1 MHSVPWASVMWG
13 SLKVGARSMRLIANA
28 HKTSP
33 AEGKM
38 SMLPMLF
45 ISAAMLFQ
53 STGERIW
60 NVSKAF
66 SGMPG
71 TS

>member
-1 MHSVPWASVMWG
+1 MQ
-13 SLKVGARSMRLIANA
+13 LIANA

-66 SGMPG
+66 SGVPG
-71 TS
+71 ASLVMLCVFILSSVFPLIC

>member
-1 MHSVPWASVMWG
+1 MQ
-13 SLKVGARSMRLIANA
+13 LIANA

-45 ISAAMLFQ
+45 ISAAMFFQ

-66 SGMPG
+66 SGVPG